1 MEQHIA
7 FPNGSPGIG
16 ENMVSKTYKN
26 DGLEGRPTTIAT
38 LISWQIDPSNELN
51 GSIPKDYMKKYVP
64 FNSLFVRNND
74 SNTIQVYP
82 NGSYHRMKELP
93 QGATMTS
100 LNEPFKYLIIKN
112 VGSGTVAS
120 GNIVVNIE
128 RLEKK

>member
-1 MEQHIA
+1 
-7 FPNGSPGIG
+7 
-16 ENMVSKTYKN
+16 MVGKSYKN

-38 LISWQIDPSNELN
+38 LVSWEIDPANELN
-51 GSIPKDYMKKYVP
+51 GTIPKDYMKKYVP

-74 SNTIQVYP
+74 PMTIQVYP

-100 LNEPFKYLIIKN
+100 LNEPFKYLVIKN
-112 VGSGTVAS
+112 VGTGTVAS

-128 RLEKK
+128 KLVEKK